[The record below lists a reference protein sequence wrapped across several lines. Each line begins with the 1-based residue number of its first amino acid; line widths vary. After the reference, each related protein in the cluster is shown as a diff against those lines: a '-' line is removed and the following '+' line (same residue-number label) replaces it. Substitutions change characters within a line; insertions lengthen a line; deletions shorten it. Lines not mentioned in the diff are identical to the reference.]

1 MTGCIYIITEG
12 SPRQIAE
19 YRAGT
24 AAPTF
29 FKVGRALSSDVKEL
43 TPVEYRLARLQSCTT
58 EPLAVIQVFSFA
70 TKEDAIKVEATFK
83 KAHTPK
89 FGVKLYKEHEWFHG
103 TLPIADVAVWLIAHG
118 ARDATKEHADRTVQ
132 GRYEIDFGTIAPN
145 LTEEPRYG
153 TTVRLLEFTNQTKW
167 QKLVAC
173 RYSDHVTL
181 SAYWTGSPRQIKLV
195 DKIESPT
202 PNIVNEMWENEVATV
217 LQANRQFWEAV
228 EHKPSTAPRTGRAQ
242 TPWRYSGWLPSLQMD
257 PIFSHIRNKLC
268 AAR

>member
-1 MTGCIYIITEG
+1 MTGYIYILTEG
-12 SPRQIAE
+12 TPRQIAE

-24 AAPTF
+24 AAPAF
-29 FKVGRALSSDVKEL
+29 FKVGRALSSAVKSL
-43 TPVEYRLARLQSCTT
+43 TPVEYRLSRLQSCTI
-58 EPLAVIQVFSFA
+58 EPLAAIRIFSFA
-70 TKEDAIKVEATFK
+70 TKKDAIKAEAEFK
-83 KAHTPK
+83 DIHTAE

-103 TLPIADVAVWLIAHG
+103 ALPIADVAGWLIAHG
-118 ARDATKEHADRTVQ
+118 ACDLTKEHADRTVQ
-132 GRYEIDFGTIAPN
+132 GRYEIDFGTIDLN
-145 LTEEPRYG
+145 LNEKSRYG

-181 SAYWTGSPRQIKLV
+181 SAYWTGSPRPIKIV

-202 PNIVNEMWENEVATV
+202 PNIVNEMWENEVAAV

-228 EHKPSTAPRTGRAQ
+228 EHKPSTAPRTARSQ
-242 TPWRYSGWLPSLQMD
+242 TPWRYSGWLPCLQMD
-257 PIFSHIRNKLC
+257 PIFSRIRDKLC